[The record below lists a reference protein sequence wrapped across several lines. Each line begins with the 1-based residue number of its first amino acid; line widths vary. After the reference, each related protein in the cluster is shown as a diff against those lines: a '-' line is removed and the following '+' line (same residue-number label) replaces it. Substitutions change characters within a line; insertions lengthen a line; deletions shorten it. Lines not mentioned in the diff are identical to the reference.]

1 MDTEKNAITETTEKL
16 NPSARFTNNVV
27 RLYGNTAGKVELSE
41 HQKQLVQG
49 YFVAIDRALAAAE
62 EERVRR
68 NAANKDPKYNNDI
81 PVIWQNVNMEQLALD
96 AVYYSR
102 MGLDMMTE
110 NHLFPIPYKNNKR
123 GNYDMTLML
132 GYNGIQYIAEK
143 YALDKP
149 TAVTVELVYSTDTFV
164 PIKKT
169 AGNKVENY
177 EFVINNPFERG
188 EIIGGFGYIEF
199 ADPTKNKLVIMT
211 KAAIEKRKPKYASA
225 NFWGGKIKVWENGR
239 QVEQQ
244 TDGWYEEMCL
254 KTVKREVYSAKYI
267 PRDPS
272 KVDDSYRHLKISE
285 ARNAEIEAEAE
296 IAENGNGILIDT
308 PPTAL
313 PKSEQAEE
321 KPATAPANEA
331 ANAETAADD
340 YPFASDDAPAF

>member
-1 MDTEKNAITETTEKL
+1 MANEKNDIIKITEQL
-16 NPSARFTNNVV
+16 SPSARFTNNVV
-27 RLYGNTAGKVELSE
+27 KLYGNTAGTVQLNE

-62 EERVRR
+62 EERLRK
-68 NAANKDPKYNNDI
+68 NASNKDPRYNNDI
-81 PVIWQNVNMEQLALD
+81 PVSWQNVNMEQLALD

-123 GNYDMTLML
+123 GKYDVVLML

-169 AGNKVENY
+169 AGNKVEGY
-177 EFVINNPFERG
+177 EFVINKPFDRG
-188 EIIGGFGYIEF
+188 EIIGGFGYIEY
-199 ADPTKNKLVIMT
+199 ADPAKNKLVIMT
-211 KAAIEKRKPKYASA
+211 KAAIEKRKPKYASP
-225 NFWGGKIKVWENGR
+225 NFWGGKAKVWENGK

-272 KVDDSYRHLKISE
+272 KVDDSYRHLKMSE
-285 ARNAEIEAEAE
+285 ALNAEIEAEAE
-296 IAENGNGILIDT
+296 IAERGNSVVIDT
-308 PPTAL
+308 PDTPSAL
-313 PKSEQAEE
+313 PKPTQPDEN
-321 KPATAPANEA
+321 PAPAQA
-331 ANAETAADD
+331 ANEEPAADD
-340 YPFASDDAPAF
+340 YPFASDDNPAF

>member
-1 MDTEKNAITETTEKL
+1 MANENTITETTEKL

-27 RLYGNTAGKVELSE
+27 KLYGSTAGRVELNE

-68 NAANKDPKYNNDI
+68 NASNKDPKYNNDI
-81 PVIWQNVNMEQLALD
+81 PVVWQNVNMEQLALD

-123 GNYDMTLML
+123 GNYDLTLML
-132 GYNGIQYIAEK
+132 GYNGIQFIAEK

-164 PIKKT
+164 PIKKS
-169 AGNKVENY
+169 AGNKVESY
-177 EFVINNPFERG
+177 EFVINKPFDRG

-199 ADPTKNKLVIMT
+199 AEPTKNKLVIMT

-225 NFWGGKIKVWENGR
+225 NFWGGKTKVWENGR
-239 QVEQQ
+239 QVEQH

-272 KVDDSYRHLKISE
+272 KVDDSYRHLKMSE

-296 IAENGNGILIDT
+296 IAESGNGIVIDT
-308 PPTAL
+308 PTAL
-313 PKSEQAEE
+313 PKTEQTAER
-321 KPATAPANEA
+321 PAPTQTANE
-331 ANAETAADD
+331 ESAADD
-340 YPFASDDAPAF
+340 YPFSSDDTLAF